1 MLFRSLPP
9 EFYRPRPAGAG
20 AGTLQEAR
28 ARSERDFILS
38 KLQENS
44 WNVSRTASAI
54 GIERSHLHR
63 KMKALGIAARGS
75 RKDA

>member
-1 MLFRSLPP
+1 VEARSRRGLRA
-9 EFYRPRPAGAG
+9 RPGAAA

-38 KLQENS
+38 KLRENF
-44 WNVSRTASAI
+44 WNVSRTAAAI

-63 KMKALGIAARGS
+63 KMKTLNIAAPAD
-75 RKDA
+75 RKGA